1 MLKSLYIARNMECNK
16 RMLRDV
22 YLEAEST
29 QLNDDCDSDAS
40 SSSESEG
47 EKIAETDKMKK
58 ALEEL

>member
-1 MLKSLYIARNMECNK
+1 MECNK